1 MREFASSLLV
11 TVANETLYQLSYDP
25 IQFIL
30 NKQLPIAAA
39 FLHQSISPPNLF
51 IGNVPDSTTS

>member
-25 IQFIL
+25 D
-30 NKQLPIAAA
+30 QLYHNQLRRKYSQSNY
-39 FLHQSISPPNLF
+39 FLLTCKLVICIST
-51 IGNVPDSTTS
+51 IIS